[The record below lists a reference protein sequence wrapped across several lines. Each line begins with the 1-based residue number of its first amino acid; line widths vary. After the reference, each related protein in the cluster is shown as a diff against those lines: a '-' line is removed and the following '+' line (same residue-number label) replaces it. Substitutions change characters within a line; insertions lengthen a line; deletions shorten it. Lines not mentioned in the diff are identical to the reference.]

1 MSGFEDAYAAVRGEL
16 AATPSKRVLLVEGTG
31 DVEFL
36 TFLLDKEPLRALNVH
51 AGWVFGAAGGKESVM
66 RMLTRER
73 SWIGLVDRDA
83 WSEQEISEAM
93 GKTPNL
99 RLLPRY
105 CIENYLVE
113 PAALE
118 HLAAHVRQADKKQR
132 LLKEIEA
139 MQQQW
144 PHAIRHASIWRAVQ
158 PLQNELQSLGFNG
171 ALLRFKLPGDE
182 AVREVLHGWSE
193 LMDEERIF
201 AEYQRYQAEGNSM
214 PLEQA
219 QRLWVHGKM
228 FWRHV
233 VSPALSEA
241 LDEPNEGRLRRL
253 VLRRMPLP
261 QDMQEMLER
270 VFEAH

>member
-1 MSGFEDAYAAVRGEL
+1 MSGFEDAYAAVRSEL

-36 TFLLDKEPLRALNVH
+36 TFLLDKEPLRTLNAH

-66 RMLTRER
+66 RMLARER
-73 SWIGLVDRDA
+73 NWIGLVDRDA
-83 WSEQEISEAM
+83 WSEQEIREAM
-93 GKTPNL
+93 AKTPNL

-118 HLAAHVRQADKKQR
+118 QMANQVQQAEKRQR
-132 LLKEIEA
+132 LLKQIEE
-139 MQQQW
+139 MQRQW

-158 PLQNELQSLGFNG
+158 PLQNALQALGFNG

-201 AEYQRYQAEGNSM
+201 TAYQRYQAEGNAM
-214 PLEQA
+214 PIDQA

-233 VSPALSEA
+233 VAPALTEV

-261 QDMQEMLER
+261 QDMQEVLEQ
-270 VFEAH
+270 VFAAH